1 MGFSDPPKCQTFAD
15 KLLSKLINQDTED
28 EDNGTLSNVFMQR
41 YAQEAVCS
49 LGGYLL
55 EFLVHFKITYGLL
68 EKYLGPSGYYRLP
81 DEMLPYLKYSVFL
94 PFLNNE
100 VQHSDY
106 EMYKTRIR
114 GLNSFVAVEWDSDT
128 VIYPRS
134 SELFDQISPK
144 KGEIVKYDPVY
155 REMDGRSPPKNY
167 NKKLW
172 ENNDSE
178 IDSQKLGELER
189 FKKPYV
195 QKP

>member
-1 MGFSDPPKCQTFAD
+1 
-15 KLLSKLINQDTED
+15 
-28 EDNGTLSNVFMQR
+28 
-41 YAQEAVCS
+41 
-49 LGGYLL
+49 
-55 EFLVHFKITYGLL
+55 
-68 EKYLGPSGYYRLP
+68 
-81 DEMLPYLKYSVFL
+81 MLPYLKYSVFL

-155 REMDGRSPPKNY
+155 REMDGRFPPKNY

-172 ENNDSE
+172 ENNNSE

-189 FKKPYV
+189 FKKPYI